1 MPIILA
7 KIRLLQEQLEEK
19 PVGSMLPVTLILL
32 QIQFLEKLLVT
43 LSLTTKQVWKG
54 RAEIKQVILRVPVW
68 INNFF
73 FNLSKAYIQPE
84 SCKGIGWEA
93 YSTATLD

>member
-43 LSLTTKQVWKG
+43 LSLTTKQV
-54 RAEIKQVILRVPVW
+54 
-68 INNFF
+68 
-73 FNLSKAYIQPE
+73 
-84 SCKGIGWEA
+84 
-93 YSTATLD
+93 